1 MKKIIFALMIAMTTI
16 TNVNALENISKEEK
30 AYLNQIGYE
39 DLEIEIMTQ
48 SEYEKILNEKAIYV
62 SSDTKYY
69 KTIYLNNN
77 YAINNSINTISTEI
91 TKEEYENES
100 SINPRGDETVN
111 TEYKKMVITLTYVSS
126 SNQYKAK
133 NTLTWKKMPKI
144 RDMDIIAMS
153 NNSAV
158 SEPVANT
165 YSAYTAYITED
176 SCKKTSNS
184 NRNNHTSNWKK
195 TPSGSGIT
203 FSMPKDTTKTYT
215 WNDLTGDE
223 FDCWD
228 TSLKTGGTGSVNAN
242 IKVTSIV
249 TTLIYNLSKVS
260 NASLSLYGSYKHG
273 TKYINVTPTFDIAY
287 NGSPSIS
294 VSPSIENSFDEINDA
309 QLTITNPVW

>member
-1 MKKIIFALMIAMTTI
+1 MYR
-16 TNVNALENISKEEK
+16 TNN
-30 AYLNQIGYE
+30 
-39 DLEIEIMTQ
+39 
-48 SEYEKILNEKAIYV
+48 
-62 SSDTKYY
+62 
-69 KTIYLNNN
+69 
-77 YAINNSINTISTEI
+77 INTLTKEI
-91 TKEEYENES
+91 TKEEYENENNIS
-100 SINPRGDETVN
+100 LTADDTVT
-111 TEYKKMVITLTYVSS
+111 TEYKKMKLTLTYTSS
-126 SNQYKAK
+126 SNQYTAK
-133 NTLTWKKMPKI
+133 NTLTWRKMPKV
-144 RDMDIIAMS
+144 RSKDIIAMA

-158 SEPVANT
+158 SEPVAGT
-165 YSAYTAYITED
+165 YSAYTIHENWD
-176 SCKKTSNS
+176 SCKETGTSTKT
-184 NRNNHTSNWKK
+184 NHTSPWKK